1 MNTDP
6 QIVRIGA
13 ALSDQSRAR
22 MLCQLMDGR
31 AYTNKEL
38 AHGAGISA
46 QTASGHL
53 SRLADAGLVTTE
65 RSGRFAYHRIVGE
78 EVAQM
83 LEGLSALPLTGTD
96 PRPALRHAP
105 KAELSARCCY
115 NHLAGRLG
123 VATADA
129 LVSRG
134 YLTDLTSPALTEK
147 GRDWAI
153 RQGVKPGSMRPCL
166 DWSERRYHLSGPFAT
181 TLLRHM
187 LEQGQVA
194 RGAGREI
201 IVTDSGRHWFDA
213 ELGIRA

>member
-31 AYTNKEL
+31 AHTNKEL
-38 AHGAGISA
+38 AHGAGISP

-53 SRLADAGLVTTE
+53 AHLVAAGLVITK
-65 RSGRFAYHRIVGE
+65 RSGRFTYHRIAGSK
-78 EVAQM
+78 VAEM
-83 LEGLSALPLTGTD
+83 LETLSALPLARPD
-96 PRPALRHAP
+96 ARPALRRAP
-105 KAELSARCCY
+105 AAELAARCCY

-123 VATADA
+123 VAMADA
-129 LVSRG
+129 LVARA

-147 GRDWAI
+147 GRDWAA
-153 RQGVKPGSMRPCL
+153 RQGLKPGSMRPCL

-181 TLLRHM
+181 TLLRHL